1 MSTRMRVWLP
11 EKPQSMP
18 EPNDVIPISIGHIS
32 GHYDI
37 ELLDKQGNVLNSW
50 SFDNIITNTGMDAI
64 GSTVTGESNELF
76 NFMQTGAGSTTPSGT
91 DTGLASAIAGRVT
104 YVDVTGSNILSDS
117 SGSYYTRRL
126 TYFFNE
132 TVANGN
138 ITEVGIF
145 TLATGGRLV
154 NRALIRD
161 NLGVPTTITKTS
173 DNQLRVFY
181 TYRVYVPLNDVTGT
195 ITLAGIPYNY
205 TIRPQAVSESNAW
218 GVDTGFTSPTTA
230 GGYTREI
237 SLRSWGSTRQFGGAS
252 PSGNLVAVTGT
263 LSLTNVDPC
272 DTVTAQTYVNGNYYR
287 DVDYIWEPASANFGS
302 TGIRMLRIRGIGNNG
317 NANPS
322 FWTHQIQFTPNIPK
336 TNLQRLTLRFRFG
349 WTRSATS
356 E

>member
-11 EKPQSMP
+11 EKPHTPYES
-18 EPNDVIPISIGHIS
+18 ETIIPISLGSVS
-32 GHYDI
+32 GHYHI
-37 ELLDKQGNVLNSW
+37 ELLDRSGTVLDTW

-64 GSTVTGESNELF
+64 GSTVTGEVNELF

-91 DTGLASAIAGRVT
+91 DTGLATPITGRVT
-104 YVDVTGSNILSDS
+104 YVDVTGSTILADS

-138 ITEVGIF
+138 ITELGIF

-154 NRALIRD
+154 NRALVRD

-181 TYRVYVPLNDVTGT
+181 RYRVYVPTTDITGT
-195 ITLAGIPYNY
+195 ITLAGVPYNY

-218 GVDTGFTSPTTA
+218 GTGLGTTGPTGA
-230 GGYTREI
+230 GGYTREL
-237 SLRSWGSTRQFGGAS
+237 SLRRWGAARQFGGAS
-252 PSGNLVAVTGT
+252 PSGNLVAATGT
-263 LSLTNVDPC
+263 LALTPVELC
-272 DTVTAQTYVNGNYYR
+272 DTVNAIGYVNGNYYR
-287 DVDYIWEPASANFGS
+287 DIDYIWEPATANFGS
-302 TGIRMLRIRGIGNNG
+302 TGIRMMRIRGIGDNG
-317 NANPS
+317 NTLPL
-322 FWTHQIQFTPNIPK
+322 FWTHQVLFTPNIPK